1 MRSFLIFA
9 WLVGCALHAG
19 CGASSTAGNPELAA
33 VGQQF
38 LLAEEPAGA
47 IGILEFREETAAA
60 TEEVSSEPQDIVLL
74 GKIGGGGQATWSPTS
89 AEFMLIDPTFE
100 LEAGDH
106 VCTDGNC
113 PFCKGKDE
121 KDKAQAIVSLVGAD
135 GRVPAAPVRK
145 LLPLEEGQ
153 IVVVRGQAEVNSL
166 GVLVVRASGLAV
178 RR

>member
-1 MRSFLIFA
+1 MRWFLLVA
-9 WLVGCALHAG
+9 WLVGSAFLVG
-19 CGASSTAGNPELAA
+19 CGANSTAGQPELAA
-33 VGQQF
+33 QGQQF
-38 LLAEEPAGA
+38 LLTEEPSGA
-47 IGILEFREETAAA
+47 IGILEFREEAAVA
-60 TEEVSSEPQDIVLL
+60 SDEESPEPQDVVLL
-74 GKIGGGGQATWSPTS
+74 GKIGGGGTATWSPTS

-100 LEAGDH
+100 LEAGEH
-106 VCTDGNC
+106 ICTSDNC

-135 GRVPAAPVRK
+135 GRVPATPVRK

>member
-1 MRSFLIFA
+1 MRSFLIAA
-9 WLVGCALHAG
+9 WLVGCGLHAG
-19 CGASSTAGNPELAA
+19 CGANSAAGQPELAA
-33 VGQQF
+33 QGQQF
-38 LLAEEPAGA
+38 LLADEPVGA
-47 IGILEFREETAAA
+47 IGILEFREETP
-60 TEEVSSEPQDIVLL
+60 TEADGDSPAPRDIVLL
-74 GKIGGGGQATWSPTS
+74 GKIGGGGNATWSPNS

-121 KDKAQAIVSLVGAD
+121 KDKAQAIVSLVGTD
-135 GRVPAAPVRK
+135 GRVPAAPARK

-166 GVLVVRASGLAV
+166 GVLVVRASGLSI

>member
-1 MRSFLIFA
+1 MRWIVFGAL
-9 WLVGCALHAG
+9 LVGTTYQAG
-19 CGASSTAGNPELAA
+19 CSQSAAGQPEFAA
-33 VGQQF
+33 MGGQF

-47 IGILEFREETAAA
+47 ISILEFRESTP
-60 TEEVSSEPQDIVLL
+60 EEDDEPAPPADVVLL
-74 GKIGGGGQATWSPTS
+74 GKIGGGGKATWSPTS

-121 KDKAQAIVSLVGAD
+121 KDKAQAIVSLVGED
-135 GRVPAAPVRK
+135 GSVPAIDARK

-166 GVLVVRASGLAV
+166 GVLVVRASGLSI

>member
-1 MRSFLIFA
+1 MRSFFIA
-9 WLVGCALHAG
+9 ACLVGCALYSG
-19 CGASSTAGNPELAA
+19 CGGNSTASQPELAA
-33 VGQQF
+33 AGQQF
-38 LLAEEPAGA
+38 LLADEPAGA
-47 IGILEFREETAAA
+47 IGILEFREETAASSD
-60 TEEVSSEPQDIVLL
+60 EETIAPQDVVLL

-121 KDKAQAIVSLVGAD
+121 KDKAQAIVSLVDAD
-135 GRVPAAPVRK
+135 GRVPATQARK

-166 GVLVVRASGLAV
+166 GVLVVRASGLAI

>member
-1 MRSFLIFA
+1 MRCLIIA
-9 WLVGCALHAG
+9 ALLMGCALHAG
-19 CGASSTAGNPELAA
+19 CSSQSAAGQPELAA
-33 VGQQF
+33 EGRQF
-38 LLAEEPAGA
+38 LLADEPAGA
-47 IGILEFREETAAA
+47 IGILEFREEAAA
-60 TEEVSSEPQDIVLL
+60 AGEEESAQPRDVVLL

-121 KDKAQAIVSLVGAD
+121 KDKAQAIVSLVDGG
-135 GRVPAAPVRK
+135 GRVPAAPARK

-166 GVLVVRASGLAV
+166 GVLVVRASGLSI

>member
-1 MRSFLIFA
+1 MRWFLIGA
-9 WLVGCALHAG
+9 VLSACAVQAG
-19 CGASSTAGNPELAA
+19 CGSQSVAGQAELAA
-33 VGQQF
+33 EGKQF

-47 IGILEFREETAAA
+47 IGILEFREEAA
-60 TEEVSSEPQDIVLL
+60 TAGEEEQAEPRNVVLL

-100 LEAGDH
+100 LEAGGH

-121 KDKAQAIVSLVGAD
+121 KERAQAIISLVGA
-135 GRVPAAPVRK
+135 GGSVPATPVRK

-166 GVLVVRASGLAV
+166 GVLVVRATGLSI

>member
-1 MRSFLIFA
+1 MRSFLIA
-9 WLVGCALHAG
+9 GLLVGCGLHAG
-19 CGASSTAGNPELAA
+19 CGGNSGAGSHELMAE
-33 VGQQF
+33 GRQF
-38 LLAEEPAGA
+38 LLTDEPAGA
-47 IGILEFREETAAA
+47 IGILEFREETPA
-60 TEEVSSEPQDIVLL
+60 EVDGDSAEPRDIVLL

-106 VCTDGNC
+106 ICTDGNC

-135 GRVPAAPVRK
+135 GRVPDAPVRK

-166 GVLVVRASGLAV
+166 GVLVVRANGLAI

>member
-1 MRSFLIFA
+1 MRSFYIAAL
-9 WLVGCALHAG
+9 LLGSALHVG
-19 CGASSTAGNPELAA
+19 CGANSAAGQPELAA
-33 VGQQF
+33 EGQQF

-47 IGILEFREETAAA
+47 VGILEFREEAAAA
-60 TEEVSSEPQDIVLL
+60 TEDDSSEPRDIILL

-166 GVLVVRASGLAV
+166 GVLVVRARGLAI

>member
-1 MRSFLIFA
+1 MRWLVLAGLLVGNA
-9 WLVGCALHAG
+9 WLAG
-19 CGASSTAGNPELAA
+19 CSSPSAAGQPEFAA
-33 VGQQF
+33 EGRQF

-47 IGILEFREETAAA
+47 IGILEFREEADAAGEA
-60 TEEVSSEPQDIVLL
+60 ESPQPREVVLL
-74 GKIGGGGQATWSPTS
+74 GRIGGGGLATWSPDS
-89 AEFMLIDPTFE
+89 AEFRLIDPTLA

-113 PFCKGKDE
+113 PFCKGKDD
-121 KDKAQAIVSLVGAD
+121 KDKAQAIVSLVAPD
-135 GRVPAAPVRK
+135 GRVPAADARK

-166 GVLVVRASGLAV
+166 GVLVVRASGLSI

>member
-1 MRSFLIFA
+1 M
-9 WLVGCALHAG
+9 
-19 CGASSTAGNPELAA
+19 
-33 VGQQF
+33 GQRF

-60 TEEVSSEPQDIVLL
+60 GDEESAEPRDIILL
-74 GKIGGGGQATWSPTS
+74 GKIGGGGHATWSPTS
-89 AEFMLIDPTFE
+89 AEFRLIDPTFE

-121 KDKAQAIVSLVGAD
+121 KDKAQAIVSLVDAD
-135 GRVPAAPVRK
+135 GRIPAADARK

-166 GVLVVRASGLAV
+166 GVLVIRASGLSV

>member
-1 MRSFLIFA
+1 MR
-9 WLVGCALHAG
+9 WLVLTGMLVGNAMLAG
-19 CGASSTAGNPELAA
+19 CSSQSAAEQPELAA
-33 VGQQF
+33 AGRQF

-47 IGILEFREETAAA
+47 IGILEFREENATASD
-60 TEEVSSEPQDIVLL
+60 EESPAPQNIVLL

-106 VCTDGNC
+106 ICTDGNC

-135 GRVPAAPVRK
+135 GRVPDAPVRK

-166 GVLVVRASGLAV
+166 GVLVVRANGLAI

>member
-1 MRSFLIFA
+1 MARWICLSRRLRGEFNRQAARARGTRPAILA
-9 WLVGCALHAG
+9 DRGALG
-19 CGASSTAGNPELAA
+19 R
-33 VGQQF
+33 
-38 LLAEEPAGA
+38 
-47 IGILEFREETAAA
+47 IGILEFREEVAVASD
-60 TEEVSSEPQDIVLL
+60 EESPEPQDVVLL
-74 GKIGGGGQATWSPTS
+74 GKIGGGGTATWSPTS

-106 VCTDGNC
+106 ICTDGNC
-113 PFCKGKDE
+113 PFCKSKDE